1 MPVHDPAKRRQGKR
15 KGRERGAWI
24 YVTAAELET
33 MGLATKDAPAPFYR
47 TWTRR
52 KTLLVQF
59 YPEP

>member
-1 MPVHDPAKRRQGKR
+1 MPIHDPAVRRKGKR

-24 YVTAAELET
+24 YVTADDLAA
-33 MGLATKDAPAPFYR
+33 MGFDTKGAAPWYR

-59 YPEP
+59 YSEP